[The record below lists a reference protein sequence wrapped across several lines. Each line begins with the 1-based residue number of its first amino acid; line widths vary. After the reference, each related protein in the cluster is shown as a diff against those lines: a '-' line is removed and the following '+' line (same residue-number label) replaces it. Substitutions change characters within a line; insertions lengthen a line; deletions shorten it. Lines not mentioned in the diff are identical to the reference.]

1 MILKALA
8 IKYEFVYPEDK
19 LIHLTQEVN
28 EEVDDNAKY
37 TDVFKNK
44 NLLKICKS
52 GGFQFIIFY
61 LLYLLKSNSELNL
74 VQEFYLDVDR
84 EDRKYIKWIAGKNGH
99 RNLLLKLIKLDRSNN
114 TN

>member
-28 EEVDDNAKY
+28 EEVDDNTKY
-37 TDVFKNK
+37 ADVFKNK

-52 GGFQFIIFY
+52 GGFQFIIFFTVVKIRY
-61 LLYLLKSNSELNL
+61 
-74 VQEFYLDVDR
+74 
-84 EDRKYIKWIAGKNGH
+84 
-99 RNLLLKLIKLDRSNN
+99 
-114 TN
+114 